1 MQRQT
6 LYEETKHLFL
16 LVGMVK
22 LDNKPATFYFN
33 EVNFIP
39 YGEWDLF
46 FDQSMSGHVFDSLAK
61 TIWKTH
67 GWLWMPISFCAK
79 HDKLP

>member
-39 YGEWDLF
+39 NGE
-46 FDQSMSGHVFDSLAK
+46 
-61 TIWKTH
+61 
-67 GWLWMPISFCAK
+67 
-79 HDKLP
+79 